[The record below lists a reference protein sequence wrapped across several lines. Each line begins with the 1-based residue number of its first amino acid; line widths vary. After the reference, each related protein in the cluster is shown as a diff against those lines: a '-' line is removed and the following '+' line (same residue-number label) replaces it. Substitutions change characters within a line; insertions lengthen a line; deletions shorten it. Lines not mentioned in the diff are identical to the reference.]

1 MPSLQVPATRD
12 MEYGPRSR
20 KGSPASLELGV
31 VGTDIREDSRRYTVF
46 VLEAR
51 LGERVWT
58 VEKRFQDFHDFDAQ
72 LRREL
77 AATRRMVDGVVP
89 PLPRRVP
96 AIAIDNALRAQ
107 QLDLYCKTLCVHVAA
122 AQAVRAHGM
131 TRGSQVINDGRSNC
145 EETEQAVLMVLVH
158 NLYAFVDFK
167 QQCGVGS
174 PGPCHGMAQE
184 RAVDTSCVVG
194 SLNRQ
199 TLDITPDLPHSSA
212 HQDEMRAREADAP
225 PQNIDEGEY
234 ELLMATEAELR
245 KLIERLSDAEHRI
258 QAHADTK
265 RSLGAQVVDA
275 QAKIL
280 VLSAR
285 TNLGAQQLAE
295 AQHGSGAAGATALEL
310 CALAHKLDAAAK
322 KLVSVL
328 EQADESSADSVAPAV
343 RETGTGCACGSGD
356 EVEAEARAVPA
367 ANVMRQFQE
376 VEKAAICIA
385 TSGPASSSGGKGKM
399 LLSVQTSELLA
410 ENAALWRGIAECA
423 DTRRRLNAYVARL
436 SRPGSCAPASPAHPP
451 RASAVA
457 SMGTDGVMTGCS
469 PLPSQQRAQSE
480 GSAASSTSSA
490 FGSQT
495 SHTVFPQ
502 SSAAQEWSPVKDGK
516 RRQRMHEPTGT
527 TPEADEIICRG
538 EQEEHENEARRRQ
551 RIHELTGILSAVY
564 HSPPSLSTEPRI
576 PTTGSMSMDSDA
588 STVSNSAQR
597 TATSEVSPDSSAAA
611 STTAAA
617 ASAQKSTE
625 LVEHPLHGLLQAALQ
640 AEEVVG
646 KRGLE
651 EQAMEGRQD
660 LLEISREI
668 DADAI
673 GPDQDV
679 GEDIEMRACDQ
690 CGESG
695 PDLSLQRCARCKVVW
710 YCSRGCQAAAWVGG
724 HRQECARLS
733 HAVSSSPVQRSS
745 ASDMDLA
752 LRAGRDDAG
761 SMDLSSHDHEE
772 GSGQTSAKKGSP
784 TRNQRQPGLEN
795 DDASWDEA
803 VVNSK
808 TVKEEKKQEDQN
820 ELRPNLMG
828 LTSDASATKKCSG
841 WKSPQGEVGK
851 DGRGRLEPGTPYVC
865 AKVEKNCAT
874 STLHQA
880 AVTPAPGKGFHITSP
895 PIAFDDP
902 DHVRAGEDFIPPSAS
917 SPTQMHAGQKAD
929 VGTEKVLPSSVR
941 KHVDGGY
948 DDPDFVGWSGASRL
962 GGSADPSGFNEPV
975 ASSGQVI
982 PEGDGKAH
990 ADSCKTHPAS
1000 MVAQIK
1006 AFRGGG
1012 TEAGPLVEEAASGLE
1027 QHVTQVASTLTSERA
1042 TLQSELAAFRDIQ
1055 ARITQA
1061 RARLQL
1067 AEQERSDTLAA
1078 AAEQAQIKVA
1088 TCGRVKAL
1096 ERSLAASRDLATL
1109 SLGVP

>member
-1 MPSLQVPATRD
+1 MGL
-12 MEYGPRSR
+12 PRGR
-20 KGSPASLELGV
+20 GRTGSPASLELGV

-58 VEKRFQDFHDFDAQ
+58 VEKRFQDFCRFDAQ

-77 AATRRMVDGVVP
+77 AATRQMVDGVVP

-131 TRGSQVINDGRSNC
+131 TRGRHVINDGRSNC
-145 EETEQAVLMVLVH
+145 EEVEQAVLMVLVH
-158 NLYAFVDFK
+158 NLYGFVDFK
-167 QQCGVGS
+167 QQCGVSS
-174 PGPCHGMAQE
+174 PGSCHGMAQE
-184 RAVDTSCVVG
+184 RHAAVDPPGVVG
-194 SLNRQ
+194 SLDRQ
-199 TLDITPDLPHSSA
+199 TLDITHDLPHSSTY
-212 HQDEMRAREADAP
+212 QDEMRAREADAP

-234 ELLMATEAELR
+234 ELLMAAEAELR
-245 KLIERLSDAEHRI
+245 KLIERLSDAEHCI

-280 VLSAR
+280 ALRAR

-310 CALAHKLDAAAK
+310 CALAHKLGAAAK
-322 KLVSVL
+322 ALVSVL
-328 EQADESSADSVAPAV
+328 EQADESSADSVAPAA

-356 EVEAEARAVPA
+356 EVEARAVPA

-376 VEKAAICIA
+376 VQKAAIRIA

-436 SRPGSCAPASPAHPP
+436 SRPGSSAPASPAHPP
-451 RASAVA
+451 RASVVA

-469 PLPSQQRAQSE
+469 SPFPSQQRAHSE

-495 SHTVFPQ
+495 SHTMLPQ

-516 RRQRMHEPTGT
+516 RRQRMQEPTGT
-527 TPEADEIICRG
+527 TLEADEICTR
-538 EQEEHENEARRRQ
+538 EQEEHENEGRRRQ
-551 RIHELTGILSAVY
+551 RIHELSGILSAVY
-564 HSPPSLSTEPRI
+564 HSPASLSTVPRI

-597 TATSEVSPDSSAAA
+597 TVTSELSPDSSAAA

-646 KRGLE
+646 KRGLQ

-660 LLEISREI
+660 LVEISREI

-673 GPDQDV
+673 GPDHEL

-690 CGESG
+690 CGVSG
-695 PDLSLQRCARCKVVW
+695 SDLSLQRCARCKVVW

-733 HAVSSSPVQRSS
+733 HALSSSPAQRSS
-745 ASDMDLA
+745 ASDLA
-752 LRAGRDDAG
+752 LRAGRDDVG
-761 SMDLSSHDHEE
+761 SMDLPSHDHEE
-772 GSGQTSAKKGSP
+772 GSGQASAKKVSP

-795 DDASWDEA
+795 EDGSWDET
-803 VVNSK
+803 VVSSK
-808 TVKEEKKQEDQN
+808 TVQEDKKQKDQN
-820 ELRPNLMG
+820 ELQPNLIG
-828 LTSDASATKKCSG
+828 PTIDTCATKDCSG
-841 WKSPQGEVGK
+841 WKSPQRKVGK

-874 STLHQA
+874 STVHQA
-880 AVTPAPGKGFHITSP
+880 AVTPSPGKGFHITSP
-895 PIAFDDP
+895 PIGFDDP
-902 DHVRAGEDFIPPSAS
+902 DHVRVGEDFVPPSAS
-917 SPTQMHAGQKAD
+917 SPTQMHAGQKDD
-929 VGTEKVLPSSVR
+929 VGTEKVLPCSVR

-948 DDPDFVGWSGASRL
+948 DDPDLVGWSGASRS
-962 GGSADPSGFNEPV
+962 GGSADPSGVNERV

-982 PEGDGKAH
+982 SEDDEKAH
-990 ADSCKTHPAS
+990 ADSWNTHPAS

-1006 AFRGGG
+1006 AFRGGL

-1027 QHVTQVASTLTSERA
+1027 QHVTQVAGTLTSERA
-1042 TLQSELAAFRDIQ
+1042 ILQSELAAFRDIQ
-1055 ARITQA
+1055 TRITQA

-1096 ERSLAASRDLATL
+1096 ERSIAASRDLATL